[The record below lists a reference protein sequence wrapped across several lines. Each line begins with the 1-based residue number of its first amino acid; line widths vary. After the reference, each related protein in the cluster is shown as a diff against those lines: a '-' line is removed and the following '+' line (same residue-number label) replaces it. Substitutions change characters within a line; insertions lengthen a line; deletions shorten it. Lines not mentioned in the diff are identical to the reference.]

1 MMKQLTAVFPV
12 LFGNHNYKPGDRLPV
27 HDEVFVNEWVHNGT
41 AVWEDDSCVEKK
53 AVKARMAAAM
63 PGITGNAYP
72 SAGMG
77 QDLMGKPPPGKTRG
91 AQPGPSRGR
100 RKSSG

>member
-1 MMKQLTAVFPV
+1 MTGQLIAVFPV
-12 LFGNHNYKPGDRLPV
+12 LLGNHNYKPGDRLPV
-27 HDEVFVNEWVHNGT
+27 YDEVLAKEWVHNGT
-41 AVWEDDSCVEKK
+41 AVWKEDGSTEKK
-53 AVKARMAAAM
+53 AVKARLAAAM
-63 PGITGNAYP
+63 PGITGDAYP

-91 AQPGPSRGR
+91 AQTGPYSGR

>member
-1 MMKQLTAVFPV
+1 MTGQLIAVFPV
-12 LFGNHNYKPGDRLPV
+12 LLGNHNYKPGDRLPV
-27 HDEVFVNEWVHNGT
+27 YDEVLAKEWVHNGT
-41 AVWEDDSCVEKK
+41 AVWKDDGSTEKK

-63 PGITGNAYP
+63 PGITGDAYP

-77 QDLMGKPPPGKTRG
+77 QDLMGKPLPGKTRG
-91 AQPGPSRGR
+91 AQTGPSRGR

>member
-27 HDEVFVNEWVHNGT
+27 YDEVLVNEWVHNGT
-41 AVWEDDSCVEKK
+41 AVWEDDGSTEKK

-77 QDLMGKPPPGKTRG
+77 QDLMGKPPPGETRG
-91 AQPGPSRGR
+91 VQPGPSRGR

>member
-27 HDEVFVNEWVHNGT
+27 HDEVFVNEWLHNGT
-41 AVWEDDSCVEKK
+41 AVWKDDGSAEKK

-63 PGITGNAYP
+63 PGITGNACP

>member
-1 MMKQLTAVFPV
+1 MGQLIAVFPV

-27 HDEVFVNEWVHNGT
+27 YDEVLAKEWVHNGT
-41 AVWEDDSCVEKK
+41 AVWKEDGCTEKK

-63 PGITGNAYP
+63 PGITGDARP

-77 QDLMGKPPPGKTRG
+77 QDLIGKPPPGKTRG
-91 AQPGPSRGR
+91 AQTEPYRGR

>member
-1 MMKQLTAVFPV
+1 MFPV
-12 LFGNHNYKPGDRLPV
+12 LLGNHNYKPGDRLPV
-27 HDEVFVNEWVHNGT
+27 YDEVLAKEWVHNGT
-41 AVWEDDSCVEKK
+41 AVWKDDGSTEKK

-63 PGITGNAYP
+63 PGITGDAYP

-77 QDLMGKPPPGKTRG
+77 QDLMGKPLPGKTRG
-91 AQPGPSRGR
+91 AQTGPSRGR